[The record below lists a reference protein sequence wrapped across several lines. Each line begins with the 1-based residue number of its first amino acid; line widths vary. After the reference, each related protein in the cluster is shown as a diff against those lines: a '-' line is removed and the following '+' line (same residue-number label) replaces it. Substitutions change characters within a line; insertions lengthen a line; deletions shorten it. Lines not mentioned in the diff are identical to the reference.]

1 GKKKVEKLIKEAKDV
16 RVIPIQFFIREVM
29 IKRMKNKKLTC
40 GVIIQIDKNY
50 YFVYIKRGL
59 IACNHISSNLGE
71 IINKIELQQ
80 IKDEVYI
87 DESINYI
94 DTYENNIKFIKLNI
108 KDQIYEKLY

>member
-1 GKKKVEKLIKEAKDV
+1 MVTADIVALKEAKDV
-16 RVIPIQFFIREVM
+16 QVIPIQFFIREVM

-40 GVIIQIDKNY
+40 GVIIQIGKNY

-59 IACNHISSNLGE
+59 ITCNYISSNLDE

-87 DESINYI
+87 DESINYV
-94 DTYENNIKFIKLNI
+94 DTYENNIRFIKLNI